1 MPSSHPT
8 LCPNGCYHFLNA
20 PLLPLTENSGCN
32 FRLPFHPHYCPNLGW
47 LHHLFRGIIQQ
58 PNLPLL
64 DLPPKYPC
72 LLLQATCSQGH
83 VMKLCHSQ
91 LIQSL
96 ATTFCSSSLLMP
108 HSHNTSSLMSQN
120 HLLPPPIQ
128 FLYPPMF
135 SYAIKLLLPFPV
147 WIPCLIIWTV
157 SPVAL
162 LIPLGC
168 FPSIIIVQ
176 QNLNVGYRLYLAL
189 LNPVLCQLYEEVKW
203 SEVNSL
209 SRVRLC
215 DPTDCSLPGSSVHGI
230 PQARVLEWV
239 AISFSRRYYQPRDWT
254 RVSRIGGR
262 CFNLWAT
269 REASYMVLGKSWLSR
284 LCPLQIHGLQ
294 S

>member
-1 MPSSHPT
+1 MPSSHHT
-8 LCPNGCYHFLNA
+8 LCPNGWYHLLTA
-20 PLLPLTENSGCN
+20 PLLTLTEDSGSN
-32 FRLPFHPHYCPNLGW
+32 FRLPFHPHSCTNLGW

-58 PNLPLL
+58 TNLTLL

-72 LLLQATCSQGH
+72 LLLQATCSQRH

-96 ATTFCSSSLLMP
+96 ATSFCSSSGLMP

-147 WIPCLIIWTV
+147 WIPCLIILTV

-168 FPSIIIVQ
+168 FPSTIIVQ

-189 LNPVLCQLYEEVKW
+189 LNLVLCQLYEEVKW
-203 SEVNSL
+203 SEFTQS
-209 SRVRLC
+209 C
-215 DPTDCSLPGSSVHGI
+215 PTL
-230 PQARVLEWV
+230 R
-239 AISFSRRYYQPRDWT
+239 PR
-254 RVSRIGGR
+254 G
-262 CFNLWAT
+262 
-269 REASYMVLGKSWLSR
+269 M
-284 LCPLQIHGLQ
+284 
-294 S
+294 

>member
-1 MPSSHPT
+1 MNPVDSFMPGGQQPLFCSSELFTHQT
-8 LCPNGCYHFLNA
+8 LQDLERFHCP
-20 PLLPLTENSGCN
+20 EVSS

-47 LHHLFRGIIQQ
+47 LHYLFRGTIQQ
-58 PNLPLL
+58 SNLTFL

-108 HSHNTSSLMSQN
+108 HSHNTGSLMSQN
-120 HLLPPPIQ
+120 HLLLPPIQ

-157 SPVAL
+157 SLVAFV
-162 LIPLGC
+162 IPLCC

-176 QNLNVGYRLYLAL
+176 QNLNLGYRLYLAR
-189 LNPVLCQLYEEVKW
+189 LNPVLCQLYGTK
-203 SEVNSL
+203 
-209 SRVRLC
+209 
-215 DPTDCSLPGSSVHGI
+215 
-230 PQARVLEWV
+230 
-239 AISFSRRYYQPRDWT
+239 
-254 RVSRIGGR
+254 
-262 CFNLWAT
+262 
-269 REASYMVLGKSWLSR
+269 
-284 LCPLQIHGLQ
+284 
-294 S
+294 